1 MEISLS
7 QEQIESLIEKSMP
20 DIKKAVVENVV
31 SRMTWSISDILAQQL
46 KDFVTEWVK
55 ENVLPDVATHLVTNK
70 DMLVGVAAESAPKI
84 AILVSEAMADSIKKT
99 LEDRFSRGKLFDA
112 LLKS

>member
-7 QEQIESLIEKSMP
+7 QEQIEALIEKSMP

-55 ENVLPDVATHLVTNK
+55 GNVLPDVATHLVTNK
-70 DMLVGVAAESAPKI
+70 DMLVGVAVESAPKI
-84 AILVSEAMADSIKKT
+84 AMLVSEAMADSIKKT
-99 LEDRFSRGKLFDA
+99 LEDRYNRGKLFEA
-112 LLKS
+112 LLKT

>member
-7 QEQIESLIEKSMP
+7 QEQIEALIEKSMP
-20 DIKKAVVENVV
+20 DIKKAVVENVA
-31 SRMTWSISDILAQQL
+31 SRMTWSISDILAQQV

-55 ENVLPDVATHLVTNK
+55 ENVLPDVATQLITNK
-70 DMLVGVAAESAPKI
+70 DMLVGVAVESAPKI
-84 AILVSEAMADSIKKT
+84 AMLVSEAMADSIKKT